1 MLKRE
6 LSKCQDQVRGFLRCE
21 KSMPLALPSPSALSS
36 RPHSFI
42 SVESD
47 PMDLESDPRPN
58 SYISLESDT
67 PDCPASEEE
76 EEGELEEEDPSN
88 RCQSS
93 TASLPPF
100 PPLEAGDPDLTPTR
114 EDGGGIDLQA
124 SSPPT
129 INNAWDQQ
137 VEYTVLLIILA
148 LPFDTLIVV
157 KV

>member
-1 MLKRE
+1 
-6 LSKCQDQVRGFLRCE
+6 
-21 KSMPLALPSPSALSS
+21 
-36 RPHSFI
+36 
-42 SVESD
+42 
-47 PMDLESDPRPN
+47 MDLESDPRPN

-76 EEGELEEEDPSN
+76 EEGELEEDDPSN

-137 VEYTVLLIILA
+137 VEVTVTDLDLENRPTPPRPTCIRTSLTESKKEWTPDA
-148 LPFDTLIVV
+148 EELNEPGL
-157 KV
+157 

>member
-67 PDCPASEEE
+67 PDCPASEED
-76 EEGELEEEDPSN
+76 EGELEEDDCSTSVVPSN

-114 EDGGGIDLQA
+114 EDVGGIDPQS

-129 INNAWDQQ
+129 INTAWDQQ
-137 VEYTVLLIILA
+137 VEYTALLIILVCI
-148 LPFDTLIVV
+148 TL
-157 KV
+157 